1 MLMAAAVFRDGPSS
15 ALLITAQPG
24 AAAAG
29 AAAAAAAATD
39 WPARLTNQR
48 RAGEMISK
56 YSNQLIREGEA
67 GAVEGIQ

>member
-24 AAAAG
+24 AAG
-29 AAAAAAAATD
+29 AAAAAAATD

>member
-24 AAAAG
+24 AAG
-29 AAAAAAAATD
+29 AAAAAAATD

-56 YSNQLIREGEA
+56 YSNQLIREGEV

>member
-24 AAAAG
+24 AAGAG
-29 AAAAAAAATD
+29 AAAAATD

>member
-24 AAAAG
+24 AAGAAG
-29 AAAAAAAATD
+29 AAAATD

>member
-24 AAAAG
+24 AAGAG
-29 AAAAAAAATD
+29 AAAAAATD

-56 YSNQLIREGEA
+56 YSNQLIREGEV

>member
-24 AAAAG
+24 AA

>member
-24 AAAAG
+24 
-29 AAAAAAAATD
+29 AAAAAATD

-56 YSNQLIREGEA
+56 YSNQLIREGEVD
-67 GAVEGIQ
+67 AVEGIQ